1 MSGKISVDNAE
12 RERARERERECV
24 RETEKERKA
33 RGTVMEGERSEGSV
47 RWREGGENG
56 IGYLARC

>member
-1 MSGKISVDNAE
+1 MRRSGRISG
-12 RERARERERECV
+12 RERERDIQRLRERE